1 MLNKA
6 TKIKYLIPMKTKIY
20 IALIVFLTLNNACK
34 KDVYVNFTDEEQAL
48 FVYEEGDQFSFLR
61 ESRSDSV
68 VFDVTSKVFSYSEI
82 HFPFNMRVR
91 DYFAQVCTINFEG
104 AAYKGEIIFG
114 KFEIEGLSSSI
125 EILEGDK
132 VVFSGGAGWEAD
144 SIFSKEEFYY
154 LGEDTLIYS
163 KEKGIVYFT
172 TSFPEEVFT
181 LIE

>member
-1 MLNKA
+1 
-6 TKIKYLIPMKTKIY
+6 MKTMLY
-20 IALIVFLTLNNACK
+20 FTFFVFVIFLGACK

-48 FVYEEGDQFSFLR
+48 FVYEEGDQLSFLR
-61 ESRSDSV
+61 ESRSDTV

-82 HFPFNMRVR
+82 HFPFNMRIR
-91 DYFAQVCTINFEG
+91 DYFAQVCTIIFES
-104 AAYKGEIIFG
+104 ATYKGEIIFG
-114 KFEIEGLSSSI
+114 KFEIEGLSSFI

-132 VVFSGGAGWEAD
+132 AVFRGSAGWDAD